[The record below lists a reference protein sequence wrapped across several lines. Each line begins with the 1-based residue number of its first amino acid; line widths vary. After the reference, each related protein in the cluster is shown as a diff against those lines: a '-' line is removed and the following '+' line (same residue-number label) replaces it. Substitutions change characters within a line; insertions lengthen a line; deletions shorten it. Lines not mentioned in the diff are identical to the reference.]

1 MQASNVSVARGCY
14 RQGTKQEIR
23 QRTSPGAILA
33 PAILHLLL
41 TSAACIHSPAV
52 HALSQQHSL
61 SENTLAQHSS
71 PQMLAVAS
79 QASAQPQQADP
90 QAVAVP
96 PQAVQQTRQLLE
108 WLGVLA
114 LLEQAPATLT
124 LSLEAETKFRQA
136 SPQRREEWR
145 RALEPELQPA
155 PLQKAL
161 IQYVAERYKPAT
173 FQHAAEV
180 LQQPLAKRARFF
192 DLAMTQTN
200 AVPGLKAY
208 RTQLQAAPQ
217 AHRRTIVQELDAA
230 SAHSLLVAILQTG
243 VGDRV
248 RRVAEAPSADAAAG
262 IAADPQEQLSSIAQE
277 LVERQRFLAPLTE
290 DYLLYAYRYFKD
302 EELTALRDL
311 MRDAELQWLLDVT
324 RQGLIATLREE
335 SNG

>member
-1 MQASNVSVARGCY
+1 
-14 RQGTKQEIR
+14 
-23 QRTSPGAILA
+23 LA

-52 HALSQQHSL
+52 HALSPQHSL

-79 QASAQPQQADP
+79 QASAQPQQADT

-114 LLEQAPATLT
+114 LLEQAPATLA

-208 RTQLQAAPQ
+208 RAQLQAAPQ
-217 AHRRTIVQELDAA
+217 AHRRAIVQELDAA

-243 VGDRV
+243 VGERV
-248 RRVAEAPSADAAAG
+248 RRAAAADASSADAAAG
-262 IAADPQEQLSSIAQE
+262 VAADPQEQLSSIAQE

-324 RQGLIATLREE
+324 RQGLIATLQ
-335 SNG
+335 GAPPAM

>member
-1 MQASNVSVARGCY
+1 VDLQASNVNVALGCFKQ
-14 RQGTKQEIR
+14 RAKQGTR
-23 QRTSPGAILA
+23 QWSTPGAVLA
-33 PAILHLLL
+33 PAVLHLLL
-41 TSAACIHSPAV
+41 TSAVCIHSSAV
-52 HALSQQHSL
+52 HASP
-61 SENTLAQHSS
+61 

-79 QASAQPQQADP
+79 QTAAQPQQTNT

-114 LLEQAPATLT
+114 LLEQAPATLA
-124 LSLEAETKFRQA
+124 LSLEAEAKFRQA

-145 RALEPELQPA
+145 HALEPQLQA
-155 PLQKAL
+155 ASLQKAL

-173 FQHAAEV
+173 FQHATEV
-180 LQQPLAKRARFF
+180 LEQPLARRARFF

-217 AHRRTIVQELDAA
+217 AHRRAIVQELDAA

-243 VGDRV
+243 VGERV
-248 RRVAEAPSADAAAG
+248 RRAADASSADADAAVAGAAAG

-277 LVERQRFLAPLTE
+277 FVERQRFLAPLTE

-324 RQGLIATLREE
+324 RQGLIAVLRDMERE
-335 SNG
+335 TEKDGA